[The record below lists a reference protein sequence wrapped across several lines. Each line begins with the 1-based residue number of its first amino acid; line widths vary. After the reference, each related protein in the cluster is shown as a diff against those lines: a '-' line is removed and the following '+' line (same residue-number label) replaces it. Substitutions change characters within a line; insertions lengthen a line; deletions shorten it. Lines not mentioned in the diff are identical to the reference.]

1 MLIKV
6 VKCLNEQTE
15 EAIKIHQSR
24 RESNMEHYSPLRKKS
39 TGNCHVDKDV
49 TRNLGKLEGNK
60 CIASRTIACHCIL
73 HAVQSREPE
82 IPPFK
87 HNGLE
92 KKNDKNLKEIIS
104 KLPLFPLLLSVL
116 IPSCPL

>member
-15 EAIKIHQSR
+15 EATKIRQSR
-24 RESNMEHYSPLRKKS
+24 RESNMGHYSPLRKKS
-39 TGNCHVDKDV
+39 TGNCHVDKDG

-60 CIASRTIACHCIL
+60 FIAPRTIACHCIL

-92 KKNDKNLKEIIS
+92 KKKMTRIS
-104 KLPLFPLLLSVL
+104 RR
-116 IPSCPL
+116 